1 MGRKALFVIILGLA
15 WWFGPCSAHAANE
28 IRSGFKMIFDISKH
42 WSGAEK
48 GGAGYSVESAN
59 RTGYGLGGLLQ
70 VDLSPYLTLQP
81 EVFFIR
87 KGSVQNVTVDAVPI
101 GPIRA
106 TYILDY
112 IELPVILKTYFRARR
127 QPLAP
132 HLGAGPYLSFLVRN
146 KYKFKNSILGE
157 SEQKIAD
164 LKTTDLGAVFV
175 FGLDVHG
182 PDALFSFGY
191 RFSIGLIDLA
201 LPTGP
206 GFPAI
211 ELRNQCHMFGLEV
224 IF

>member
-1 MGRKALFVIILGLA
+1 MGRKALIGIILGSAYL
-15 WWFGPCSAHAANE
+15 FGPGYAPAAVE
-28 IRSGFKMIFDISKH
+28 MRYGFKAILDISRH
-42 WSGAEK
+42 WSTAEK
-48 GGAGYSVESAN
+48 GGADYSVESAN
-59 RTGYGLGGLLQ
+59 RTGYGLGGILQ
-70 VDLSPYLTLQP
+70 ADLSPYFTLQP

-87 KGSVQNVTVDAVPI
+87 KGSVQNVTVAGVPI

-112 IELPVILKTYFRARR
+112 LELPVILKTYFRARR
-127 QPLAP
+127 EPLAP
-132 HLGAGPYLSFLVRN
+132 HLGIGPYLSFLVHN

-157 SEQKIAD
+157 SEQKIED
-164 LKTTDLGAVFV
+164 LRTTDFGVVFL

-191 RFSIGLIDLA
+191 RFSMGFVDLA

-211 ELRNQCHMFGLEV
+211 DLRNQCHMFGLEI